1 MPPMMAA
8 MTIRMGETSA
18 FQMSNAAVMGMMAV
32 FHVSFAALDIFQRG
46 ATIKATTAGRM
57 PLNMRSTT
65 GLSAKEV
72 KQTAQSTHNATLDPL
87 EFIAYKDGCVDG
99 NNPRCRLCHCYH
111 VEKLFLIHPLFF
123 IDHLMLDEWYH
134 GITSTER
141 ETTDAKKRRKELP
154 IDGVHCME

>member
-1 MPPMMAA
+1 MAA

-57 PLNMRSTT
+57 PLNIRSTT

-72 KQTAQSTHNATLDPL
+72 KQSAM
-87 EFIAYKDGCVDG
+87 V
-99 NNPRCRLCHCYH
+99 R
-111 VEKLFLIHPLFF
+111 
-123 IDHLMLDEWYH
+123 MM
-134 GITSTER
+134 
-141 ETTDAKKRRKELP
+141 RKEGSELP
-154 IDGVHCME
+154 KAHIMLPLTPLSL